1 MGAKARFTEA
11 QITRALKGAK
21 AAGYT
26 RVRLRIDVD
35 GTLTIEPSNEPM
47 EDRSKVSALD
57 LRMFGGPR

>member
-11 QITRALKGAK
+11 QIARALNGAK

-26 RVRLRIDVD
+26 RVRLHIAVD

-47 EDRSKVSALD
+47 EDHSRVSALD
-57 LRMFGGPR
+57 LRMFGGSR